1 MKVAMLATVVGRTVV
16 VTAALVV
23 AFLAD
28 LAVGASWP
36 GRTAVVALVSSAVL
50 LVGAKSLVAPIV
62 SRPAGSR
69 AGELG
74 DPCDDLGPDPWTD
87 QRRTETDRA

>member
-1 MKVAMLATVVGRTVV
+1 VKIPGPSTVFGRIAV
-16 VTAALVV
+16 VTAALVA

-28 LAVGASWP
+28 LAVGAARP
-36 GRTAVVALVSSAVL
+36 GLTAAVALASSVVL
-50 LVGAKSLVAPIV
+50 VVGAKSLVAPIV

-69 AGELG
+69 VGEVG

-87 QRRTETDRA
+87 ERPAEADRA